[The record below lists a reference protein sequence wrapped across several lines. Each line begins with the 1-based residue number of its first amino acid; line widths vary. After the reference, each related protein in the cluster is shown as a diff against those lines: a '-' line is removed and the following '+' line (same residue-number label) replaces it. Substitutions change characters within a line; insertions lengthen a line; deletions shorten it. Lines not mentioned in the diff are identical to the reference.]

1 MSHDVG
7 RGQEFET
14 EEAFLRGFLRQ
25 QPSQRFARLLFIPLA
40 DEPQGLDEIGAG
52 AAAGIE
58 DDDVLAG
65 EAIGEAEVFLQGAV
79 HAGDHVFHDLGRGV
93 PDAELLAQLGV
104 ELGEEGLVEVLDGF
118 AEGEALEEGGALDAG
133 ERGLGPVEHFL
144 QPEMAELLR
153 VGELMEEG
161 PQDGQTEVIGSF
173 APAEAVAGLGIA
185 FIPQNP
191 RGEDA
196 VEERLYQSGAKEV
209 FAFVALEL
217 DAERTAEGRGDG
229 REGVGIRAF
238 HAGAGFAGVA
248 GEVGGEVLRRRKS
261 GAIEQDAAEVFGEAF
276 AEERVV
282 TGVAGDVPK
291 GSHAFR
297 DVEVFARDRLAAFP
311 RGEGKAAVV
320 GEEDLPVVFE
330 VIADLRGLREL
341 AHVVIEGLDLQH
353 AALGLELEEGGL
365 VRVLAEFLR
374 GEKAAV
380 GEAGA
385 VVRRVDDGA
394 DLRFEFLADG
404 IEEIG
409 ERGIA
414 GGLRSARAAD
424 GIQVREVAF
433 HRVHA
438 AKDAQDASGRA
449 RPLGSDFLAAVCF
462 ASKAKEP
469 RRDGSM
475 RPSVCAPEPRITA
488 GAAIGPRSRA
498 TLSSRRGS
506 WRGLR
511 GG

>member
-238 HAGAGFAGVA
+238 DAGAGFAGVA
-248 GEVGGEVLRRRKS
+248 GKIGGEVLWRGEP
-261 GAIEQDAAEVFGEAF
+261 GAIQEDAAEVFGETLS
-276 AEERVV
+276 EELVV
-282 TGVAGDVPK
+282 PSVPGDVPE
-291 GSHAFR
+291 GCRAGG
-297 DVEVFARDRLAAFP
+297 DLEALTGDWLAAFP
-311 RGEGKAAVV
+311 RIESEEAVV
-320 GEEDLPVVFE
+320 GEKDLPVVLE
-330 VIADLRGLREL
+330 VVADLRALRDFQQ
-341 AHVVIEGLDLQH
+341 VVIDGLHLQH
-353 AALGLELEEGGL
+353 ATLGLELEEGDFVG
-365 VRVLAEFLR
+365 VLAELLR
-374 GEKAAV
+374 GEESAV

-414 GGLRSARAAD
+414 GGLGSARAAD
-424 GIQVREVAF
+424 GIQVHEVAF

-438 AKDAQDASGRA
+438 AKDLQDASGRA
-449 RPLGSDFLAAVCF
+449 RPPV
-462 ASKAKEP
+462 
-469 RRDGSM
+469 R
-475 RPSVCAPEPRITA
+475 T
-488 GAAIGPRSRA
+488 
-498 TLSSRRGS
+498 S
-506 WRGLR
+506 WRR
-511 GG
+511 IVSPR